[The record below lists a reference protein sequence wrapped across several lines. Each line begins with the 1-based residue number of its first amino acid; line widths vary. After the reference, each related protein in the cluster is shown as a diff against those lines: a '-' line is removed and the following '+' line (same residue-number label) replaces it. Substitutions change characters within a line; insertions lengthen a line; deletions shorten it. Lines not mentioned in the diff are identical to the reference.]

1 MKTHKD
7 SSKITMDEFDR
18 IYDKYYPQLLYYAYG
33 FVEDS
38 EICRD
43 IVSDVFG
50 QAWENV
56 ERLENAT
63 VGSFLYSCVRNK
75 CIDYLRHDQ
84 AARQY
89 AEYLQEAVEDEE
101 GLTPEEYEERMN
113 NVKQIISEL
122 PPRTRF
128 VLEQCYF
135 NNKKYREV
143 AEILDVT
150 SSAVKKHI
158 MKALA
163 ILRERLSV
171 IKP

>member
-1 MKTHKD
+1 MKMHEKNL
-7 SSKITMDEFDR
+7 KITIEEFDK
-18 IYDKYYPQLLYYAYG
+18 IYSKYYSQLFYYAYG
-33 FVEDS
+33 FVENS
-38 EICRD
+38 ETCRD

-50 QAWENV
+50 QAWENI
-56 ERLENAT
+56 ERLERST
-63 VGSFLYSCVRNK
+63 IGSYLYSCVRNK

-89 AEYLQEAVEDEE
+89 VEYLQDVVEDDE
-101 GLTPEEYEERMN
+101 GMTPEEYEERLRI
-113 NVKQIISEL
+113 VKQIISEL

-135 NNKKYREV
+135 NNKKYQEV

-158 MKALA
+158 MKALS

-171 IKP
+171 IKS

>member
-1 MKTHKD
+1 MNTHKD

-18 IYDKYYPQLLYYAYG
+18 IYDKYYPQLFYYAYG

-89 AEYLQEAVEDEE
+89 AEYLQEVVEDEE

-158 MKALA
+158 MKRWLYFVNVY
-163 ILRERLSV
+163 LL
-171 IKP
+171 

>member
-18 IYDKYYPQLLYYAYG
+18 IYDKYYPQLFYYAYG

-122 PPRTRF
+122 PPRPRF

>member
-1 MKTHKD
+1 MNTHKD

-18 IYDKYYPQLLYYAYG
+18 IYDKYYPQLFYYAYG

-89 AEYLQEAVEDEE
+89 AEYLQEVVEDEE

-135 NNKKYREV
+135 NKKYREV

>member
-18 IYDKYYPQLLYYAYG
+18 IYDKYYPQLFYYAYG

-150 SSAVKKHI
+150 SSAVKKLI

>member
-18 IYDKYYPQLLYYAYG
+18 IYDKYYPQLFYYAYG

-163 ILRERLSV
+163 ILRERLYF

>member
-56 ERLENAT
+56 ERLGNAT

-101 GLTPEEYEERMN
+101 GMTPEEYEERMN
-113 NVKQIISEL
+113 NVKQIILEL

-143 AEILDVT
+143 AEILDIT

>member
-18 IYDKYYPQLLYYAYG
+18 IYDKYYPQLFYYAYG

-113 NVKQIISEL
+113 NVKQIIYRL
-122 PPRTRF
+122 VR
-128 VLEQCYF
+128 VLF
-135 NNKKYREV
+135 WN
-143 AEILDVT
+143 
-150 SSAVKKHI
+150 
-158 MKALA
+158 
-163 ILRERLSV
+163 SV
-171 IKP
+171 ILIIKNIGK

>member
-18 IYDKYYPQLLYYAYG
+18 IYDKYYPQLFYYAYG

-84 AARQY
+84 AARQD

>member
-18 IYDKYYPQLLYYAYG
+18 IYDKYYPQLFYYAYG

-143 AEILDVT
+143 AEILDDT

>member
-1 MKTHKD
+1 M
-7 SSKITMDEFDR
+7 
-18 IYDKYYPQLLYYAYG
+18 
-33 FVEDS
+33 
-38 EICRD
+38 
-43 IVSDVFG
+43 
-50 QAWENV
+50 
-56 ERLENAT
+56 
-63 VGSFLYSCVRNK
+63 
-75 CIDYLRHDQ
+75 HDQ

-101 GLTPEEYEERMN
+101 GMTPEEYEERMN

-143 AEILDVT
+143 AEILDIT

>member
-1 MKTHKD
+1 MKMHEKNL
-7 SSKITMDEFDR
+7 KITIEEFDK
-18 IYDKYYPQLLYYAYG
+18 IYSKYYSQLFYYAYG
-33 FVEDS
+33 FVENS
-38 EICRD
+38 ETCRD
-43 IVSDVFG
+43 ILSDVFG
-50 QAWENV
+50 QAWENI
-56 ERLENAT
+56 ERLERAT
-63 VGSFLYSCVRNK
+63 IGSYLYSCVRNK

-89 AEYLQEAVEDEE
+89 VEYLQDVVEDDE
-101 GLTPEEYEERMN
+101 GMTPEEYEERLRI
-113 NVKQIISEL
+113 VKQIISEL

-135 NNKKYREV
+135 NNKKYQEV

-158 MKALA
+158 MKALS

-171 IKP
+171 IKS

>member
-56 ERLENAT
+56 DRLENAT
-63 VGSFLYSCVRNK
+63 IGSFLYSCVRNK

-101 GLTPEEYEERMN
+101 GMTPEEYEERMN

-143 AEILDVT
+143 AEILDIT

>member
-18 IYDKYYPQLLYYAYG
+18 IYDKYYPQLFYYAYG
-33 FVEDS
+33 VVEDS

>member
-56 ERLENAT
+56 DRLENAT
-63 VGSFLYSCVRNK
+63 IGSFLYSCVRNK

>member
-18 IYDKYYPQLLYYAYG
+18 IYDKYYHQLFYYAYG

>member
-1 MKTHKD
+1 M
-7 SSKITMDEFDR
+7 
-18 IYDKYYPQLLYYAYG
+18 
-33 FVEDS
+33 EDS

-89 AEYLQEAVEDEE
+89 AEYLQEVVEDEE

>member
-1 MKTHKD
+1 MKTHKND
-7 SSKITMDEFDR
+7 LKITVEEFDR
-18 IYDKYYPQLLYYAYG
+18 IYSKYYPQLFYYAYG
-33 FVEDS
+33 FIEDS

-56 ERLENAT
+56 DRLESVT

-84 AARQY
+84 VARQY
-89 AEYLQEAVEDEE
+89 AECLQEAVEDEE
-101 GLTPEEYEERMN
+101 GMTPEEYEERMN
-113 NVKQIISEL
+113 QMKQIISEL

-135 NNKKYREV
+135 NNKKYQEV
-143 AEILDVT
+143 AEILDIT

-171 IKP
+171 IKS

>member
-56 ERLENAT
+56 DRLENAT
-63 VGSFLYSCVRNK
+63 IGSFLYSCVRNK

-101 GLTPEEYEERMN
+101 GMTPEEYEERMN
-113 NVKQIISEL
+113 NVKQIILEL

-143 AEILDVT
+143 AEILDIT

>member
-18 IYDKYYPQLLYYAYG
+18 IYDKYYPQLFYYAYG
-33 FVEDS
+33 FGEAS
-38 EICRD
+38 EIFRD

>member
-18 IYDKYYPQLLYYAYG
+18 IYDKYYPQLFYYAYG

-63 VGSFLYSCVRNK
+63 VGLSL
-75 CIDYLRHDQ
+75 IH
-84 AARQY
+84 
-89 AEYLQEAVEDEE
+89 
-101 GLTPEEYEERMN
+101 
-113 NVKQIISEL
+113 ISE
-122 PPRTRF
+122 PTR
-128 VLEQCYF
+128 
-135 NNKKYREV
+135 
-143 AEILDVT
+143 
-150 SSAVKKHI
+150 H
-158 MKALA
+158 
-163 ILRERLSV
+163 
-171 IKP
+171 

>member
-18 IYDKYYPQLLYYAYG
+18 IYDKYYPQLFYYAYG

-56 ERLENAT
+56 ELLENAT